1 MERTVNIKTMT
12 NYFPLIYQRLV
23 VGSLCLIFI
32 VKAEDKG
39 CVRRVAGSEKRE
51 WQKVRGGEVDQQQH
65 SSLFNIE
72 LHCFDGALLLRG
84 SAGWLVGWMIRKH

>member
-1 MERTVNIKTMT
+1 MERTVYIKTMT

-51 WQKVRGGEVDQQQH
+51 WQKVRGGEWGGGRPTTTQFTLQH
-65 SSLFNIE
+65 
-72 LHCFDGALLLRG
+72 
-84 SAGWLVGWMIRKH
+84 

>member
-1 MERTVNIKTMT
+1 MEQTVNIKTMT

-51 WQKVRGGEVDQQQH
+51 WQKVRGGRATKQQH
-65 SSLFNIE
+65 SSLFKDVRQIQIQIQ
-72 LHCFDGALLLRG
+72 
-84 SAGWLVGWMIRKH
+84 V